1 MNMELMEP
9 TKIAKAKK
17 LIYTVSIV
25 IPIAVAA
32 LFSIRIDGVD
42 LSFLPP
48 IYATLNGSTAV
59 LLVFALIAIKQ
70 NNMRLHRLLMTTCL
84 GISLLFL
91 LCYVAYHITS
101 DPTEYL
107 GSFGMI
113 YYPLL
118 ITHIV
123 FSVIVIPLVLLSY
136 LWAWT
141 GDFKRHKKW
150 TRFSFPIWLF
160 VAVSGVVVYL
170 MIAPY
175 YEVAG

>member
-1 MNMELMEP
+1 MELMDP
-9 TKIAKAKK
+9 NKIAKAKK
-17 LIYTVSIV
+17 LIYAVSIV

-48 IYATLNGSTAV
+48 IYATFNGATAV
-59 LLVFALIAIKQ
+59 LLIFALIAIKQ
-70 NNMRLHRLLMTTCL
+70 KNMRLHRLLMRTSL
-84 GISLLFL
+84 AISLLFL

-101 DPTEYL
+101 DPTPYL

-118 ITHIV
+118 VTHIV
-123 FSVIVIPLVLLSY
+123 LSVVVIPLVLLSY

-175 YEVAG
+175 YGV